1 MAKAMKHNSMVASDI
16 IKNDNIELER
26 SVKVVEHNAKKM
38 QTESERLEELNK
50 RKCSWTIWIMLI
62 IVCVAFV
69 NMIIFIKITKK
80 RKT

>member
-1 MAKAMKHNSMVASDI
+1 M
-16 IKNDNIELER
+16 ELER
-26 SVKVVEHNAKKM
+26 SAKVVDHNKKKM
-38 QTESERLEELNK
+38 EVESDRLEQLNK

-80 RKT
+80 RKY